1 MIQPPINNLFAGI
14 PGEVPQEISEIL
26 LETPGFYL
34 ERIISG
40 GQATPPGQ
48 WYDQDTHEWVVLL
61 SGAAAL
67 LFAGEDQVRIM
78 HPGDYVLIPAHCRHR
93 VEWTDP
99 TQTSV
104 WLALH
109 FRDNTEKTQTVR

>member
-1 MIQPPINNLFAGI
+1 MPQTPVNNLFSGI
-14 PGEVPQEISEIL
+14 PREFPQEITEVL
-26 LETPGFYL
+26 LETPGFSL
-34 ERIISG
+34 ERIVSS

-48 WYDQDTHEWVVLL
+48 WYDQETHEWVALL

-93 VEWTDP
+93 VAWTDP
-99 TQTSV
+99 EQKTV

-109 FRDNTEKTQTVR
+109 FRDNIEKT